1 MHITHSVP
9 DLKFDLFSI
18 NVYHPSTKLHPLREI
33 CNIYI
38 YTRVHVSTEWS
49 KVCGPVCTSCSLQT
63 SHYNVWNTVYQ
74 HTLTIHTI
82 YTVRGGREETVREEG
97 RCTNTDLWWGR
108 GLAGTVCLWTGGV
121 NKTSPHLPGHRV
133 LIVTAKYGGGWAL
146 SRSPDWRDWE
156 RLGPLAYLCLRWW
169 CTWTDKS
176 RTWSCLDK
184 LYFVELSPDW
194 GDSASRYNYCQLSE
208 SRALPYGHTPLVKLL
223 CACATIDQ
231 HSWQEELDFL

>member
-1 MHITHSVP
+1 MFIIRAP
-9 DLKFDLFSI
+9 
-18 NVYHPSTKLHPLREI
+18 NSTPWEKYVTY
-33 CNIYI
+33 IYI
-38 YTRVHVSTEWS
+38 HTCACEHRMVKSMWPCVHFLLS
-49 KVCGPVCTSCSLQT
+49 KPPILQT